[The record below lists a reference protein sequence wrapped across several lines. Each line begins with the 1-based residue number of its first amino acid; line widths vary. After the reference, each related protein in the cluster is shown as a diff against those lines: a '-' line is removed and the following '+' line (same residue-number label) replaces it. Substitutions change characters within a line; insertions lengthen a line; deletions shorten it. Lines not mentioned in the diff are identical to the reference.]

1 MLCER
6 LFFGVNDER
15 IWRRLLA
22 ESHLEF
28 NKAMELAT
36 EMDTPDRNTH
46 DLKQRNRNE
55 NPKEPQVNSVTKELP
70 KQPPRNPKQSKVCYR
85 YGG

>member
-1 MLCER
+1 MLSDR
-6 LFFGVNDER
+6 LVCGVNNEG
-15 IWRRLLA
+15 IQRRLLA

-28 NKAMELAT
+28 KKAMELAT

-46 DLKQRNRNE
+46 DLKQRNPNE
-55 NPKEPQVNSVTKELP
+55 NPKEPQVNSLTKEPP
-70 KQPPRNPKQSKVCYR
+70 KKPPRNPKQSKECYR